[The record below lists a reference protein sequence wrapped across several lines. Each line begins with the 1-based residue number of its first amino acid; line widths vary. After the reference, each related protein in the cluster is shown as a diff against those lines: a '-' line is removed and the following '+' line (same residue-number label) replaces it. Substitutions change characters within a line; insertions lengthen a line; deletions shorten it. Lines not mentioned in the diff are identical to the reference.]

1 MSLAAASAVL
11 NVAGSIFGGQA
22 ERKAAKRKAA
32 FQRSQVIRQR
42 DYGLEDNRLSSNA
55 LQSQIMASAGASGV
69 RTSSGSV
76 QSVKSDEML
85 KSGRRRERILAGSE
99 AELKMIAMNLK
110 SEKSAANIDMISG
123 IANAG
128 TSYFGGSSG

>member
-1 MSLAAASAVL
+1 MSLAAAAAVL
-11 NVAGSIFGGQA
+11 NVAGSYFGGKA
-22 ERKAAKRKAA
+22 KKKAAKRKAA

-42 DYGLEDNRLSSNA
+42 DYGIEDNRLSRNA